1 MFSRAAKSIVQSL
14 NQRSY
19 HVSKGNFKAAIGSTG
34 EVGTARF
41 SQQPTLDSSAVQE
54 IVPFKNLKF
63 KNITSNSA
71 EGQTRSGV
79 GVRAVKGTAAEGNV
93 HAIDLAQAAAVG
105 DLRKSLLK
113 FLQNDAKS
121 FEKKSETLARK
132 FLQPQIILFELF
144 MKFYET
150 LFENT
155 NKRAYIAIFERLKE
169 QHSVM
174 SSKVVEFSLH
184 LRRMNVVKKEKV
196 EELKAKIKEIMQRI
210 NRKLGELKTLKE
222 KHKKRLEADA
232 KTKKDTEKQERKTN
246 RKESSDETPKKQIEE
261 KERPIE
267 AKKEVQEEQKIK
279 AAVAKNKTSSTAD
292 CGESKC
298 PPVFRAPGCPPK
310 SSNSLR
316 GLGPI
321 IGNPN
326 GAPGFYKVPMKAS
339 GDFGDHVRNDDYF
352 PQGEEY
358 EDEIGSEGFIRPS
371 EGLRLGSSDCGV
383 PPIRRKK
390 NPCDPP
396 EGPCKPLP
404 PPGYPSK
411 PKPERK
417 PFCVKCP
424 PKKPCPENNC

>member
-19 HVSKGNFKAAIGSTG
+19 HVTKGNFKAAIGSTG

-41 SQQPTLDSSAVQE
+41 SQQRTLDSSAVQE

-71 EGQTRSGV
+71 EGQTLSGV
-79 GVRAVKGTAAEGNV
+79 GVRAVKGTAAKGNV
-93 HAIDLAQAAAVG
+93 YAIDLAQ
-105 DLRKSLLK
+105 
-113 FLQNDAKS
+113 
-121 FEKKSETLARK
+121 
-132 FLQPQIILFELF
+132 
-144 MKFYET
+144 
-150 LFENT
+150 
-155 NKRAYIAIFERLKE
+155 E

-184 LRRMNVVKKEKV
+184 LRQMNVVKKEKV

-210 NRKLGELKTLKE
+210 SRKLEELKTLKE

-232 KTKKDTEKQERKTN
+232 KTKKDAEKQERKTN
-246 RKESSDETPKKQIEE
+246 RKESSDETPKKQIKE

-298 PPVFRAPGCPPK
+298 PP
-310 SSNSLR
+310 LR

-358 EDEIGSEGFIRPS
+358 EDEIGSEGFIRPVYSQQHQRQS